1 MAAALAAGYCA
12 LKDKSANAD
21 SYLSHAENIFALADK
36 TRSDDA
42 YNNSDAGGFYR
53 SSHFYDELFYAAN
66 WLYIATGEKSYLD
79 KAASYIPNLGKEL
92 GSDEL
97 KYSWGMC
104 WDDVMQGGLLLYA
117 INTGDSFYTSRVKKH
132 LDYWTD
138 SVKELD
144 GGLRWLTTWGCLR
157 YANTAGFLASVA
169 CDTVLKGTDTQKVS
183 GVLSGTDRLQ
193 PRRQSGSPEF
203 CGGIRRELPQESP
216 PPDGACLFGKN
227 ALDTPETNRHILYG
241 ALVGGPN
248 EDGTYTDDRQNYI
261 NNEVACDYNAGFTAL
276 LCKMNTASD
285 SKPDPNFPEP
295 EQRDQE
301 FYVET
306 KLKSSDSGVTL
317 SFKFTNHSAWP
328 ARIEDNMSYRY
339 YMDLSEVIS
348 AGYQPSDVA
357 VRVDRD
363 QAKMYDDCKPAEI
376 YPHHPVSG
384 EHLLY

>member
-1 MAAALAAGYCA
+1 ML
-12 LKDKSANAD
+12 
-21 SYLSHAENIFALADK
+21 
-36 TRSDDA
+36 
-42 YNNSDAGGFYR
+42 
-53 SSHFYDELFYAAN
+53 
-66 WLYIATGEKSYLD
+66 
-79 KAASYIPNLGKEL
+79 
-92 GSDEL
+92 
-97 KYSWGMC
+97 
-104 WDDVMQGGLLLYA
+104 
-117 INTGDSFYTSRVKKH
+117 
-132 LDYWTD
+132 
-138 SVKELD
+138 
-144 GGLRWLTTWGCLR
+144 
-157 YANTAGFLASVA
+157 
-169 CDTVLKGTDTQKVS
+169 
-183 GVLSGTDRLQ
+183 
-193 PRRQSGSPEF
+193 
-203 CGGIRRELPQESP
+203 
-216 PPDGACLFGKN
+216 CLF
-227 ALDTPETNRHILYG
+227 LYG

-376 YPHHPVSG
+376 SPITQYQGNIYYIEITYPDGRAAMPISEGQHQCELLLALVFPDYQSG
-384 EHLLY
+384 WDASNDYSNADLLKNAGEYVISDRIPLYQNGVLYSGVEPDGTKPSTTTAVTTKPAPSTTTAASGSLGDVNTDGSVKLNDLVLLGRYLLGNAELSRQGAANADLNQDGKANGMDHAALRQMLAQS